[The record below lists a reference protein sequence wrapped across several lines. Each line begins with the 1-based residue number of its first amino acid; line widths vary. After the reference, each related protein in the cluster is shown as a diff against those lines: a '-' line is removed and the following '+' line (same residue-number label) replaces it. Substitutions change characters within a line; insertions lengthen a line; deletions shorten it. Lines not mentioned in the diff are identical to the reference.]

1 MKTFFI
7 TWLITY
13 GIALTIWLII
23 MLQKP
28 QPSQW
33 KEFNIF
39 EQNWKEGGQI
49 LLIFFSISAF
59 ALSVGISKFILWMN
73 FLEG

>member
-13 GIALTIWLII
+13 GIALIIWLIM

-33 KEFNIF
+33 KGFNRF

-49 LLIFFSISAF
+49 LLIVFSILSF